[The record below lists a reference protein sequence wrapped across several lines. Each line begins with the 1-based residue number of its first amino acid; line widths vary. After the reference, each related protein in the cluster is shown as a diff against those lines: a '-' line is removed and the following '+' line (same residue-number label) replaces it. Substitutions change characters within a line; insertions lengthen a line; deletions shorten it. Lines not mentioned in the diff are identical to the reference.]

1 MIGER
6 VKEKVG
12 DCCEA
17 EIYEIMDISLFS
29 HSQSFGCV
37 ARSGRFQ

>member
-12 DCCEA
+12 GCCEA
-17 EIYEIMDISLFS
+17 EIYGFMEVPLTPENYSWLSIQTGI
-29 HSQSFGCV
+29 
-37 ARSGRFQ
+37 